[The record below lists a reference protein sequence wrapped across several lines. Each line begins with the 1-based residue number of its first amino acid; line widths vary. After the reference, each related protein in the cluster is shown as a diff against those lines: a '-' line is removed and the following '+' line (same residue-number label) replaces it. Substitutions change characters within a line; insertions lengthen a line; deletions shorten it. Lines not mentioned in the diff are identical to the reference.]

1 MNSLIPQRFGV
12 GTHVAPAVVLTLV
25 LTGCG
30 AGPGSESPARP
41 RLNKIVAALDEGRPA
56 IEGEDWQFIDMEHQP
71 FNPVRL
77 SEMLAEMGENRDPDG
92 RLSVA
97 PVVRIP
103 QEGDEDFRWAIKQV
117 LDQGVQGVALTHVD
131 TGEEAWRFVRA
142 MRYPQTLDSAYP
154 EPPGERGWGP
164 GRATRLWGL
173 ADDVEY
179 HSKADVWP
187 LNPSGELFAVAMI
200 ESVEAV
206 ENINDILAAPISAIL
221 MVHSDTSISLGLGP
235 YGDIESHPEVE
246 EMYQRVL
253 EACKAQ
259 DRVYCGAAYAR
270 ELHQRR
276 LDEGWQFLLPQG

>member
-1 MNSLIPQRFGV
+1 MSISTWRRLNACTRATLP
-12 GTHVAPAVVLTLV
+12 VVLALA
-25 LTGCG
+25 LTDCG
-30 AGPGSESPARP
+30 AGPESNGQARI
-41 RLNKIVAALDEGRPA
+41 NKVIGALEDGRPA
-56 IEGEDWQFIDMEHQP
+56 IAGEEWQFIDMEHQP
-71 FNPVRL
+71 FDPLQL
-77 SEMLAEMGENRDPDG
+77 SEMLLEMGENRDPDG
-92 RLSVA
+92 RLALA
-97 PVVRIP
+97 PIVRIP

-142 MRYPQTLDSAYP
+142 MRYPQTTDSAYP
-154 EPPGERGWGP
+154 DPPGERGWGP

-187 LNPSGELFAVAMI
+187 LNPDGELFAVAMI
-200 ESVEAV
+200 ESAEAV
-206 ENINDILAAPISAIL
+206 ENIEDILAAPISAVL

-259 DRVYCGAAYAR
+259 DRVFCGAAYAR
-270 ELHQRR
+270 ELHEQRV
-276 LDEGWQFLLPQG
+276 DEGWQFLLPQG